1 MYLLL
6 LILSPNL
13 NFRRVSNE
21 RNHLFTSIL
30 RETFV
35 FSLKRNSLTVN
46 FVIVAVVVAFVFVLK
61 ISCSPSILVS
71 SVC

>member
-21 RNHLFTSIL
+21 RNHFLLVFYEKLLFFLEKKFIDS
-30 RETFV
+30 
-35 FSLKRNSLTVN
+35 
-46 FVIVAVVVAFVFVLK
+46 
-61 ISCSPSILVS
+61 
-71 SVC
+71 